1 MNKPNF
7 PSIEINAEFDSTE
20 KCDLC
25 TNSTCC
31 TYVTQQIDTP
41 KSKYDFEILLWQVSH
56 KGVGAY
62 KDEDGWFVMY
72 DAPCS
77 HLEMDGRCG
86 IYDDRPTICRTHK
99 MTFANTTH
107 PPKMALNS
115 ISPITILYWRI
126 VKSDSENGRRG
137 TRHPSRSCALIDHPN
152 ILVSACLATR
162 CATTVNLS
170 QLTALH

>member
-1 MNKPNF
+1 MNNLQF
-7 PSIEINAEFDSTE
+7 PDIEVNTEFDSIE

-41 KSKYDFEILLWQVSH
+41 RSKYDFEILLWQVSH

-72 DAPCS
+72 DAPCT

-86 IYDDRPTICRTHK
+86 IYEDRPTICRTHENDYCEYDAPAEDGFELYFPDYSSLLAYCEK
-99 MTFANTTH
+99 RFKKWTTGN
-107 PPKMALNS
+107 PAPA
-115 ISPITILYWRI
+115 
-126 VKSDSENGRRG
+126 
-137 TRHPSRSCALIDHPN
+137 
-152 ILVSACLATR
+152 
-162 CATTVNLS
+162 
-170 QLTALH
+170 